1 MATLFH
7 QKYNII
13 FIGSGYNAPF
23 SSFHKKKS
31 GWQFIDKDIQERLLF
46 TPLSKRLAVFSR
58 LLLTILT
65 PKSKI

>member
-1 MATLFH
+1 MTTLFH

-31 GWQFIDKDIQERLLF
+31 GWQFIDKDIQERLLIHSTVKTF
-46 TPLSKRLAVFSR
+46 SSLLSTSSHYSHAKV
-58 LLLTILT
+58 
-65 PKSKI
+65 

>member
-1 MATLFH
+1 MTTLFH

-31 GWQFIDKDIQERLLF
+31 GWQFIDKDIQER
-46 TPLSKRLAVFSR
+46 
-58 LLLTILT
+58 
-65 PKSKI
+65 